1 MTIESADRD
10 DDPHGVASRL
20 VDGAADRVAHGP
32 GLGQGTLHLRVTAI
46 I

>member
-10 DDPHGVASRL
+10 DPYGVVSRL
-20 VDGAADRVAHGP
+20 VDSAADLAAHGP
-32 GLGQGTLHLRVTAI
+32 GLVQGILHLRVTAI